1 MTLTAKL
8 TDLKAQTRKVWAL
21 SLPYFQSDQKWK
33 ARAMLALIVVLNL
46 GTVYM
51 SVLVNDWNRVFYDAL
66 QAKNEK
72 VFWQEVW
79 HFTYLAFTFVVLA
92 VYKFYVTQLLE
103 IRWRSW
109 MTTDTLRRWMAN
121 KAFYTMELMRFNQTN
136 DNGNGSASSMTADN
150 PDQRIQEDINLFT
163 NYTVSLSMGL
173 LNSVVTLASFIGVL
187 WGLSGLTSF
196 TLGGSTYE
204 IAGFMVWAAL
214 LYSAAGSVIA
224 HYIGKPQIN
233 LNFLQQRYE
242 ADFRHHLV
250 RVREH
255 SEAIALDKG
264 EQVEGKALDQRFAAV
279 LANYL
284 QLLIAQKRLTWF
296 ASGYGQSAII
306 FPLLLAA
313 PQYFKGTIQI
323 GQFMQIGSAFG
334 YVQSALSW
342 LVDNYPNLAIW
353 KATTDRLTSFESSL
367 NTIEQQKYKQNE
379 ALTQVNPAQAAT
391 ENVANNDLQ
400 LHNMALALPNGS
412 PLANHINLTAQ
423 PGDAIIVSGASGSGK
438 STLFRSVAGIWPF
451 SNLGAVG
458 QLMRPDGFDAQA
470 MFVPQRPYFPNASLR
485 AALAYP
491 DDANHY
497 NDEAL
502 RTALDD
508 ALLPDLKTRLDDEDA
523 WDQKLSGGEQQRL
536 ALARV
541 FLKKPRWVFADE
553 ATSALDPVAEHTLY
567 TRLLAQVRSV
577 GGALVSIAHRPSVA
591 DFHTTQWTF
600 APAPAGHDAQNNHNG
615 QDAKFTVSSAARP
628 PSARVDKVL

>member
-1 MTLTAKL
+1 MSIATKL
-8 TDLKAQTRKVWAL
+8 SDFKAQARKVWAL
-21 SLPYFQSDQKWK
+21 SLPYFQSEDKWK
-33 ARAMLALIVVLNL
+33 ARAMLALIVALNL

-66 QAKNEK
+66 QAKDEK

-103 IRWRSW
+103 VRWRSW
-109 MTTDTLRRWMAN
+109 MTTDTMRRWMAH
-121 KAFYTMELMRFNQTN
+121 KAFYTMELMRFNQ
-136 DNGNGSASSMTADN
+136 ASDKDGAVTSDN

-163 NYTVSLSMGL
+163 TYTVSLSMGL

-187 WGLSGLTSF
+187 WGLSGMTSF
-196 TLGGSTYE
+196 SLGGTTYE

-214 LYSAAGSVIA
+214 LYSIAGSVIA
-224 HYIGKPQIN
+224 HFVGKPQIK

-264 EQVEGKALDQRFAAV
+264 EKAEGKALDVRFSAV

-284 QLLIAQKRLTWF
+284 KLLAAQKRLIWF
-296 ASGYGQSAII
+296 QSGYGQSAII

-334 YVQSALSW
+334 YVQGALSW
-342 LVDNYPNLAIW
+342 LVDNYSSLAAW
-353 KATTDRLTSFESSL
+353 KATTDRLTSFEASMA
-367 NTIEQQKYKQNE
+367 TVAAHKFKQNT
-379 ALTQVNPAQAAT
+379 ALDQSNIAGAAT
-391 ENVANNDLQ
+391 ESIVSSNSLQ
-400 LHNMALALPNGS
+400 LQHMALALPGGAQ
-412 PLANHINLTAQ
+412 LAHDVNLQAQ
-423 PGDAIIVSGASGSGK
+423 AGDTIIVSGPSGSGK
-438 STLFRSVAGIWPF
+438 STLFRAIAGIWPF
-451 SNLGAVG
+451 TNVAAAGDGKTGGHIAL
-458 QLMRPDGFDAQA
+458 PDGFEEQA
-470 MFVPQRPYFPNASLR
+470 MFVPQRPYFPNATLR
-485 AALAYP
+485 VALAYP
-491 DDANHY
+491 DDAANY
-497 NDEAL
+497 SDESL
-502 RTALDD
+502 RTALAD
-508 ALLPDLKTRLDDEDA
+508 ALLPQLQHRLDEEDA

-553 ATSALDPVAEHTLY
+553 ATSALDEVAEKTIY
-567 TRLLAQVRSV
+567 ERLLAQVKQMQ
-577 GGALVSIAHRPSVA
+577 GTLVSIAHRPAVA
-591 DFHTTQWTF
+591 QFHATRWRFEPQTQGST
-600 APAPAGHDAQNNHNG
+600 
-615 QDAKFTVSSAARP
+615 AKFAIAQEPVR
-628 PSARVDKVL
+628 

>member
-8 TDLKAQTRKVWAL
+8 TELKAQAHKVWAL
-21 SLPYFQSDQKWK
+21 SLPYFQSDQKWQ

-51 SVLVNDWNRVFYDAL
+51 SVLINDWNRVFYDAL

-92 VYKFYVTQLLE
+92 VYKFYFTQLLE
-103 IRWRSW
+103 VRWRSW
-109 MTTDTLRRWMAN
+109 MTTDTLRRWLAN
-121 KAFYTMELMRFNQTN
+121 KAFYTMELMRFNPSSSSV
-136 DNGNGSASSMTADN
+136 DNVTADN

-163 NYTVSLSMGL
+163 SYTVSLSMGL

-242 ADFRHHLV
+242 ANFRHHLV

-264 EQVEGKALDQRFAAV
+264 EQVEGKALDQRFSAV

-334 YVQSALSW
+334 YVQGALSW
-342 LVDNYPNLAIW
+342 LVDNYPNLATW
-353 KATTDRLTSFESSL
+353 KATTDRLTSFEASL
-367 NTIEQQKYKQNE
+367 STIEQQKYKQNE
-379 ALTQVNPAQAAT
+379 QLTQVKPAQAAT
-391 ENVANNDLQ
+391 ENVANNALQ
-400 LHNMALALPNGS
+400 LHNIAFALPNGS
-412 PLANHINLTAQ
+412 PLASNVNLTAQ
-423 PGDAIIVSGASGSGK
+423 PGDSIIVSGPSGSGK
-438 STLFRSVAGIWPF
+438 STLFRSMAGIWPF
-451 SNLGAVG
+451 TNLGTAG
-458 QLMRPDGFDAQA
+458 QLTLPDGFEAQA
-470 MFVPQRPYFPNASLR
+470 MFVPQRPYFPNATLR

-497 NDEAL
+497 SDDAL
-502 RTALDD
+502 CAALDN
-508 ALLPDLKTRLDDEDA
+508 ALLPDLKVRLDDEDA

-541 FLKKPRWVFADE
+541 FLKKPRWLFVDE

-591 DFHTTQWTF
+591 DFHATQWTF
-600 APAPAGHDAQNNHNG
+600 SPAPVGQAG
-615 QDAKFTVSSAARP
+615 QDAKFSVASAARTTL
-628 PSARVDKVL
+628 AG

>member
-8 TDLKAQTRKVWAL
+8 TELKAQTHKVWAL
-21 SLPYFQSDQKWK
+21 SLPYFQSDQKWQ

-103 IRWRSW
+103 VRWRSW

-121 KAFYTMELMRFNQTN
+121 KAFYSMELMRFNPSSSSA
-136 DNGNGSASSMTADN
+136 DNVTADN

-163 NYTVSLSMGL
+163 SYTVSLSMGL

-242 ADFRHHLV
+242 ANFRHHLV

-264 EQVEGKALDQRFAAV
+264 EQVEGKALDQRFSAV

-334 YVQSALSW
+334 YVQGALSW
-342 LVDNYPNLAIW
+342 LVDNYPNLATW
-353 KATTDRLTSFESSL
+353 KATTDRLTSFEASL

-379 ALTQVNPAQAAT
+379 QLTQVKPAQAAA
-391 ENVANNDLQ
+391 ENVASNALQ
-400 LHNMALALPNGS
+400 LHNIAFALPNGS
-412 PLANHINLTAQ
+412 PLASNINLTAQ
-423 PGDAIIVSGASGSGK
+423 PGDSIIVSGPSGSGK
-438 STLFRSVAGIWPF
+438 STLFRSMAGIWPF
-451 SNLGAVG
+451 TNLGTAG
-458 QLMRPDGFDAQA
+458 QLTLPDGFEAQA
-470 MFVPQRPYFPNASLR
+470 MFVPQRPYFPNATLR

-497 NDEAL
+497 SYDAL
-502 RTALDD
+502 CAALDN
-508 ALLPDLKTRLDDEDA
+508 ALLPDLKVRLDDEDA

-541 FLKKPRWVFADE
+541 FLKKPRWLFVDE

-591 DFHTTQWTF
+591 DFHATQWTF
-600 APAPAGHDAQNNHNG
+600 SPAPVSQAG
-615 QDAKFTVSSAARP
+615 QDAKFSVTSAARTTL
-628 PSARVDKVL
+628 AG

>member
-8 TDLKAQTRKVWAL
+8 TDLKAQARKVWAL
-21 SLPYFQSDQKWK
+21 SLPYFQSEQKWQ
-33 ARAMLALIVVLNL
+33 ARAMLGLIVVLNL

-103 IRWRSW
+103 VRWRSW

-136 DNGNGSASSMTADN
+136 GNGNSNSNGNASASSMTADN

-163 NYTVSLSMGL
+163 AYTVSLSMGL

-214 LYSAAGSVIA
+214 LYSVVGSVIA
-224 HYIGKPQIN
+224 HYIGKPQIR

-264 EQVEGKALDQRFAAV
+264 EQVEGKALNQRFAAV

-334 YVQSALSW
+334 YVQGALSW

-353 KATTDRLTSFESSL
+353 KATTDRLTSFEASL
-367 NTIEQQKYKQNE
+367 HTVEQRKYKQNE
-379 ALTQVNPAQAAT
+379 AVTQVNTDQAAI
-391 ENVANNDLQ
+391 ENIVNSSHLQ
-400 LHNMALALPNGS
+400 LHNMALSLPNGS
-412 PLANHINLTAQ
+412 SLARNINLSAQ
-423 PGDAIIVSGASGSGK
+423 LGDAIIVSGPSGSGK

-451 SNLGAVG
+451 SNLGAAG
-458 QLMRPDGFDAQA
+458 QLALPAGFDTQA

-491 DDANHY
+491 DDTSHY
-497 NDEAL
+497 SDSAL
-502 RTALDD
+502 RAALDE
-508 ALLPDLKTRLDDEDA
+508 ALLPDLKARLDDEDA

-541 FLKKPRWVFADE
+541 FLKKPRWLFVDE
-553 ATSALDPVAEHTLY
+553 ATSALDPEAEHTLY
-567 TRLLAQVRSV
+567 TRLLAQVRSL

-600 APAPAGHDAQNNHNG
+600 APAPAGEDT
-615 QDAKFTVSSAARP
+615 KFTVSSAVRP
-628 PSARVDKVL
+628 IKGHS

>member
-8 TDLKAQTRKVWAL
+8 TELKAQTRKVWAL
-21 SLPYFQSDQKWK
+21 SLPYFQSDQKWQ

-103 IRWRSW
+103 VRWRSW

-121 KAFYTMELMRFNQTN
+121 KAFYSMELMRFSPSSSSA
-136 DNGNGSASSMTADN
+136 DNVTADN

-163 NYTVSLSMGL
+163 SYTVSLSMGL

-242 ADFRHHLV
+242 ANFRHHLV

-264 EQVEGKALDQRFAAV
+264 EQVEGKALDQRFSAV

-296 ASGYGQSAII
+296 ASGYGQLAII

-334 YVQSALSW
+334 YVQGALSW
-342 LVDNYPNLAIW
+342 LVDNYPNLATW
-353 KATTDRLTSFESSL
+353 KATTDRLTSFEASL

-379 ALTQVNPAQAAT
+379 QLTQVKPAQAAI
-391 ENVANNDLQ
+391 ENVANNALQ
-400 LHNMALALPNGS
+400 LHNIAFALPNGS
-412 PLANHINLTAQ
+412 PLASNVNLTAQ
-423 PGDAIIVSGASGSGK
+423 PGDSIIVSGPSGSGK
-438 STLFRSVAGIWPF
+438 STLFRSMAGIWPF
-451 SNLGAVG
+451 TNLGTAG
-458 QLMRPDGFDAQA
+458 QLTLPDGFEAQA
-470 MFVPQRPYFPNASLR
+470 MFVPQRPYFPNATLR

-497 NDEAL
+497 SDDAL
-502 RTALDD
+502 CAALDN
-508 ALLPDLKTRLDDEDA
+508 ALLPDLKVRLDDEDA

-541 FLKKPRWVFADE
+541 FLKKPRWLFVDE

-591 DFHTTQWTF
+591 DFHATQWTF
-600 APAPAGHDAQNNHNG
+600 SPAPVGQAV
-615 QDAKFTVSSAARP
+615 QDAKFSVASAARTTL
-628 PSARVDKVL
+628 AG

>member
-8 TDLKAQTRKVWAL
+8 TDIKAQTRKVWAL
-21 SLPYFQSDQKWK
+21 SLPYFQSDQKWQ

-46 GTVYM
+46 GMVYM
-51 SVLVNDWNRVFYDAL
+51 SVLINDWNRVFYDAL

-92 VYKFYVTQLLE
+92 VYKFYVNQLLE

-121 KAFYTMELMRFNQTN
+121 KAFYTMELMRFNQPT
-136 DNGNGSASSMTADN
+136 DFAEVATADN

-173 LNSVVTLASFIGVL
+173 LNSVVTLISFIGVL
-187 WGLSGLTSF
+187 WGLSGLTRF
-196 TLGGSTYE
+196 TLGGTTYE
-204 IAGFMVWAAL
+204 IAGFMVWAAV
-214 LYSAAGSVIA
+214 LYCAAGSVIA
-224 HYIGKPQIN
+224 HYIGKPQIR
-233 LNFLQQRYE
+233 LNFLQQRFE

-264 EQVEGKALDQRFAAV
+264 EQVEGKALNGRFAAV

-284 QLLIAQKRLTWF
+284 KLLTAQKRLTWF
-296 ASGYGQSAII
+296 SSAYGQSAII

-313 PQYFKGTIQI
+313 PQYFKGAFQI
-323 GQFMQIGSAFG
+323 GQFIQIGSAFG
-334 YVQSALSW
+334 YVQGALSW
-342 LVDNYPNLAIW
+342 LVDNYSELAIW
-353 KATTDRLTSFESSL
+353 KATTDRLTSFEASL
-367 NTIEQQKYKQNE
+367 RSIEQQKYKQNE
-379 ALTQVNPAQAAT
+379 QLTQVKPAQAAT
-391 ENVANNDLQ
+391 ENIANNDLQ
-400 LHNMALALPNGS
+400 LHNIALALPNGS
-412 PLANHINLTAQ
+412 PLARNINLTAQ
-423 PGDAIIVSGASGSGK
+423 PGDSVIISGPSGSGK

-451 SNLGAVG
+451 SNLGSSG
-458 QLMRPDGFDAQA
+458 YITRPDGFDAQA

-491 DDANHY
+491 DEASHY
-497 NDEAL
+497 SDEAL
-502 RTALDD
+502 CTALDE
-508 ALLPDLKTRLDDEDA
+508 ALLPDLKPRLNDEDA

-541 FLKKPRWVFADE
+541 FLKKPRWLFVDE
-553 ATSALDPVAEHTLY
+553 ATSALDPVAEHTVY
-567 TRLLAQVRSV
+567 TRLLAQVRSLK
-577 GGALVSIAHRPSVA
+577 GALVSIAHRPSVA

-600 APAPAGHDAQNNHNG
+600 APAFTPASAGHDTHDG

-628 PSARVDKVL
+628 ASVQFDKVE